1 MAGAMAGDVTRQ
13 GAEDRAAAPGVHRRA
28 GAGLC
33 KHRKKSVETLRRS
46 YMPTYI
52 LLSNLTDDGA
62 KALKAKPKRLQEVN
76 KEIERFGAKVTAQYA
91 VLGPYDF
98 VSIVECPDN
107 ETITRVSVELSSR
120 GSVRLLT
127 LPAMPVANFV
137 RNLKS

>member
-1 MAGAMAGDVTRQ
+1 
-13 GAEDRAAAPGVHRRA
+13 
-28 GAGLC
+28 
-33 KHRKKSVETLRRS
+33 
-46 YMPTYI
+46 MPTYI

-62 KALKAKPKRLQEVN
+62 KALKTKPKRLQEVN

-107 ETITRVSVELSSR
+107 ETIARVSVELSSR

-137 RNLKS
+137 RNLRT

>member
-1 MAGAMAGDVTRQ
+1 
-13 GAEDRAAAPGVHRRA
+13 
-28 GAGLC
+28 
-33 KHRKKSVETLRRS
+33 
-46 YMPTYI
+46 MPTYI

-76 KEIERFGAKVTAQYA
+76 KEIEKFGAKVTAQYA

-107 ETITRVSVELSSR
+107 ETIARVSVELSSR

-127 LPAMPVANFV
+127 LPAIPVANFV
-137 RNLKS
+137 RNLKD

>member
-1 MAGAMAGDVTRQ
+1 
-13 GAEDRAAAPGVHRRA
+13 
-28 GAGLC
+28 
-33 KHRKKSVETLRRS
+33 
-46 YMPTYI
+46 MPTYI

-62 KALKAKPKRLQEVN
+62 KALKEKPKRLQEVN
-76 KEIERFGAKVTAQYA
+76 KEIEKFGAKVTAQYA

-107 ETITRVSVELSSR
+107 ETIARVSVELSSR

-127 LPAMPVANFV
+127 LPAQPVANFV